1 MFPVVI
7 GLANNRL
14 NLRPIRQMLNHKQHT
29 IKKAVTVSGVGLHTG
44 VQTTMTFQP
53 AKANHGLKFQRIDL
67 PGSPIIDADCDN
79 VVDVS
84 RGTTIEQSGAR
95 VSTIEHSL
103 AALVG
108 LEIDN
113 VLIQLDGP
121 EAPIMDGSSMPFVE
135 ALHDAGAEEQ
145 NALRDFFEVQDSIFY
160 REASRNVEIAAL
172 PLDDYRVTVM
182 IDYNSP
188 VLGSQHASITN
199 ISQFEKE
206 IASCRTFCFL
216 HELEMLY
223 KNNLIKGGDLNN
235 AIVIVDRVVQQD
247 ELEHIA
253 KMLNKPRVEV
263 KKEGILNNVELRYNN
278 EPARHKLL
286 DIIGDLA
293 LAGRPLK
300 AQILAAR
307 PGHAAN
313 VAFAKKLK
321 KAMKEASTKG
331 IPRYNPSL
339 PPVMDIRQI
348 SGMLPHRYPFLLIDK
363 IIYLDQE
370 TVSGV
375 KNVTMN
381 EPFFQGHF
389 PGNPVMPG
397 VLQVEAMAQ
406 IGGILVLNTVP
417 DPENYWTF
425 FLGIQEVRFRKMVVP
440 GDTLVIQCDLLAPI
454 KRGIAKMY
462 GRAFVGNSLVCE
474 GTMTASIVRKES

>member
-1 MFPVVI
+1 M
-7 GLANNRL
+7 
-14 NLRPIRQMLNHKQHT
+14 MLNHKQQT
-29 IKKAVTVSGVGLHTG
+29 ITKSVTLSGVGLHTG
-44 VQTTMTFQP
+44 VQTNMTFLP
-53 AKANHGLKFQRIDL
+53 AKPNHGIKFQRIDL
-67 PGSPIIDADCDN
+67 PGSPIVDADCDL

-84 RGTTIEQSGAR
+84 RGTTIEKSGAR
-95 VSTIEHSL
+95 ISTIEHTL
-103 AALVG
+103 AACVG

-121 EAPIMDGSSMPFVE
+121 EPPIMDGSSIQFVNILNE
-135 ALHDAGAEEQ
+135 AGKEEQ
-145 NALRDFFEVQDSIFY
+145 NALRDFFEVQDSIWY
-160 REASRNVEIAAL
+160 RDTSRNVEIAAL

-199 ISQFEKE
+199 IQQFEKE
-206 IASCRTFCFL
+206 IANCRTFCFL

-235 AIVIVDRVVQQD
+235 AIVIVDRVVEPH
-247 ELEHIA
+247 ELDNIA
-253 KMLNKPRVEV
+253 RMLGKPTVEV
-263 KKEGILNNVELRYNN
+263 KREGILNNVELRYNN

-286 DIIGDLA
+286 DIIGDLS

-321 KAMKEASTKG
+321 KAMGESDKKG
-331 IPRYNPSL
+331 VPRYNPNL
-339 PPVMDIRQI
+339 PAVMDINKI
-348 SGMLPHRYPFLLIDK
+348 AATLPHRYPFLLIDK
-363 IIYLDQE
+363 IIYLDSE

-375 KNVTMN
+375 KNVTIN

-397 VLQVEAMAQ
+397 VLQVEAMTQ
-406 IGGILVLNTVP
+406 VGGILVLNTVP
-417 DPENYWTF
+417 DPENYWTY
-425 FLGIQEVRFRKMVVP
+425 FLGIDDCRFRKMVLP

-454 KRGIAKMY
+454 KRGIAKMR
-462 GRAFVGNSLVCE
+462 GRGYVGNTLVCE
-474 GTMTASIVRKES
+474 GTMTASIVRKDL

>member
-1 MFPVVI
+1 
-7 GLANNRL
+7 
-14 NLRPIRQMLNHKQHT
+14 MLNHKQQT
-29 IKKAVTVSGVGLHTG
+29 IRKSVTLSGVGLHTG
-44 VQTTMTFQP
+44 VITQMTFLP
-53 AKANHGLKFQRIDL
+53 AKPNHGIKFQRTDL

-95 VSTIEHSL
+95 ISTIEHTM
-103 AALVG
+103 AALTG

-113 VLIQLDGP
+113 VLVQLDGP
-121 EAPIMDGSSMPFVE
+121 EAPIMDGSSIQFVNILKE
-135 ALHDAGAEEQ
+135 AESEEQ

-160 REASRNVEIAAL
+160 REIDRNVEIAAL

-199 ISQFEKE
+199 IRQFEKE

-235 AIVIVDRVVQQD
+235 AIVIVDRVVEPH
-247 ELEHIA
+247 ELQNIA
-253 KMLNKPRVEV
+253 HMLNKPTVEV
-263 KKEGILNNVELRYNN
+263 KREGILNNVELRYNN

-313 VAFAKKLK
+313 IAFAKKLK
-321 KAMKEASTKG
+321 KAMQEADKKG

-339 PPVMDIRQI
+339 PPVMDINQI
-348 SGMLPHRYPFLLIDK
+348 SCILRHRYPFLLIDK
-363 IIYLDQE
+363 IIHLDNE
-370 TVSGV
+370 SVAGI

-406 IGGILVLNTVP
+406 IGGILVLSTVP
-417 DPENYWTF
+417 DPENYWTY
-425 FLGIQEVRFRKMVVP
+425 FLGIESFRFRKMVLP
-440 GDTLVIQCDLLAPI
+440 GDTLVIQCNLLVPI

-462 GRAFVGNSLVCE
+462 GRGYVGNTLVCE
-474 GTMTASIVRKES
+474 GTMTASIVRKDS

>member
-1 MFPVVI
+1 MT
-7 GLANNRL
+7 
-14 NLRPIRQMLNHKQHT
+14 LNHKQQT
-29 IKKAVTVSGVGLHTG
+29 IKKSVTLSGVGLHTG
-44 VQTTMTFQP
+44 VQTNMTFLP
-53 AKANHGLKFQRIDL
+53 AKPNHGIKFQRIDL
-67 PGSPIIDADCDN
+67 PGMPVIDADCDR

-95 VSTIEHSL
+95 VSTIEHTL

-121 EAPIMDGSSMPFVE
+121 EAPIMDGSSIQFVNILKE
-135 ALHDAGAEEQ
+135 AETEEQ
-145 NALRDFFEVQDSIFY
+145 NALRDFYEVQDSIFY
-160 REASRNVEIAAL
+160 REAARNVEIAAL

-199 ISQFEKE
+199 IRQFEKE

-223 KNNLIKGGDLNN
+223 KNNLIRGGDLNN
-235 AIVIVDRVVQQD
+235 AIVIVDRVVENH
-247 ELEHIA
+247 ELENIA
-253 KMLNKPRVEV
+253 KMLGKPRVEV
-263 KKEGILNNVELRYNN
+263 KKEGILNNIELRYNN

-313 VAFAKKLK
+313 VAFARKLK
-321 KAMKEASTKG
+321 KLMQEDDKKG
-331 IPRYNPSL
+331 RPKYNPSL
-339 PPVMDIRQI
+339 PPVMDINKI
-348 SGMLPHRYPFLLIDK
+348 TGTLPHRYPFLLIDK
-363 IIYLDQE
+363 VIYLDNE
-370 TVSGV
+370 TVACV
-375 KNVTMN
+375 KNVTYN

-397 VLQVEAMAQ
+397 VLQVEAMVQ
-406 IGGILVLNTVP
+406 TGGILVLNTVP
-417 DPENYWTF
+417 DPENYWTY
-425 FLGIQEVRFRKMVVP
+425 FLGIENFRFRKMVLP
-440 GDTLVIQCDLLAPI
+440 GDTLVIQCDLIAPI

-462 GRAFVGNSLVCE
+462 GRGYVGNSLVCE
-474 GTMTASIVRKES
+474 GSMTASIVRKDS

>member
-1 MFPVVI
+1 M
-7 GLANNRL
+7 LHYKQQT
-14 NLRPIRQMLNHKQHT
+14 IRKSVT
-29 IKKAVTVSGVGLHTG
+29 ISGVGLHTG
-44 VQTTMTFQP
+44 VQTQMTFLP
-53 AKANHGLKFQRIDL
+53 AKPNHGIKFQRTDV
-67 PGSPIIDADCDN
+67 PGAPTIDADCDN

-95 VSTIEHSL
+95 VSTIEHTL

-113 VLIQLDGP
+113 ALIQLDGP
-121 EAPIMDGSSMPFVE
+121 EAPIMDGSSIQFVNALKE
-135 ALHDAGAEEQ
+135 AGSEEQ

-160 REASRNVEIAAL
+160 REVSRNIEIAAL

-223 KNNLIKGGDLNN
+223 KNNLIRGGDLNN
-235 AIVIVDRVVQQD
+235 AIVIVDRVVEPH
-247 ELEHIA
+247 ELDNIA
-253 KMLNKPRVEV
+253 KMLNKPKVEV
-263 KKEGILNNVELRYNN
+263 KKEGILNNIELRYNN

-286 DIIGDLA
+286 DMIGDLA

-321 KAMKEASTKG
+321 RAMHEADKKG
-331 IPRYNPSL
+331 IPRYNPNL
-339 PPVMDIRQI
+339 PPVLDIKQI
-348 SGMLPHRYPFLLIDK
+348 SHILPHRYPFLLIDK
-363 IIYLDQE
+363 IIYLDNE
-370 TVSGV
+370 SVAGV
-375 KNVTMN
+375 KNVSMN
-381 EPFFQGHF
+381 EPFFEGHF
-389 PGNPVMPG
+389 PGNPVFPG
-397 VLQVEAMAQ
+397 VLQIEAMAQ
-406 IGGILVLNTVP
+406 VGGILVLNTVP
-417 DPENYWTF
+417 DPENYWTY
-425 FLGIQEVRFRKMVVP
+425 FLGIEEIRFRKMVLP

-454 KRGIAKMY
+454 KRGIAKMF
-462 GRAFVGNSLVCE
+462 GRAFVGNTLVCE
-474 GTMTASIVRKES
+474 GTMTASIVRKDAQ

>member
-1 MFPVVI
+1 
-7 GLANNRL
+7 
-14 NLRPIRQMLNHKQHT
+14 MLNHKQQT
-29 IKKAVTVSGVGLHTG
+29 IKKSVTLSGVGLHTG
-44 VQTTMTFQP
+44 VQTTMTFLP
-53 AKANHGLKFQRIDL
+53 AKPNHGIKFQRVDL
-67 PGSPIIDADCDN
+67 PGAPVIDADCDN

-95 VSTIEHSL
+95 ISTIEHTL

-113 VLIQLDGP
+113 VLIEVDGP
-121 EAPIMDGSSMPFVE
+121 EAPIMDGSSLPFVQV
-135 ALHDAGAEEQ
+135 LKDAGSEEQ
-145 NALRDFFEVQDSIFY
+145 NALKDFYEVQDSIFY
-160 REASRNVEIAAL
+160 RESTRNVEIAAL

-199 ISQFEKE
+199 IRQFEKE

-223 KNNLIKGGDLNN
+223 KNNLIRGGDLNN
-235 AIVIVDRVVQQD
+235 AIVIVDRVVEEY

-253 KMLNKPRVEV
+253 KMLNKPKVEV
-263 KKEGILNNVELRYNN
+263 KKEGILNNIELRYNN

-321 KAMKEASTKG
+321 KAMAESDKKG

-348 SGMLPHRYPFLLIDK
+348 TKFLPHRYPFLLIDK
-363 IIYLDQE
+363 IIYLDRE
-370 TVSGV
+370 TVAGV
-375 KNVTMN
+375 KNVSMN

-397 VLQVEAMAQ
+397 VLIVEAMAQ

-417 DPENYWTF
+417 DPENYLTL
-425 FLGIQEVRFRKMVVP
+425 FLGINEVRFRKIVSP
-440 GDTLVIQCDLLAPI
+440 GDTLIMQCDLLAPI

-462 GRAFVGNSLVCE
+462 GRAYVGNTLVCE
-474 GTMTASIVRKES
+474 GTMTASIVRKDS

>member
-1 MFPVVI
+1 
-7 GLANNRL
+7 
-14 NLRPIRQMLNHKQHT
+14 MLNYKQQT
-29 IKKAVTVSGVGLHTG
+29 IKKSVTLSGVGLHTG
-44 VQTTMTFQP
+44 VQTTMTFLP
-53 AKANHGLKFQRIDL
+53 AKANHGIKFQRIDL
-67 PGSPIIDADCDN
+67 PGSPTIDADCDN

-95 VSTIEHSL
+95 VSTIEHTL

-121 EAPIMDGSSMPFVE
+121 EAPIMDGSSLPFVQVLKE
-135 ALHDAGAEEQ
+135 AETEEQ
-145 NALRDFFEVQDSIFY
+145 NALRDYFEVQDSIFY
-160 REASRNVEIAAL
+160 RDVSRNVELAAL

-199 ISQFEKE
+199 IRQFEKE

-223 KNNLIKGGDLNN
+223 KNNLIRGGDLNN
-235 AIVIVDRVVQQD
+235 AIVIVDRVVEEH

-253 KMLNKPRVEV
+253 KMLNKPKVEV
-263 KKEGILNNVELRYNN
+263 KKEGILNNIELRYNN

-286 DIIGDLA
+286 DIIGDVA

-321 KAMKEASTKG
+321 KAMQEADKKG
-331 IPRYNPSL
+331 MPRYNPNL
-339 PPVMDIRQI
+339 PPVMDIKQI
-348 SGMLPHRYPFLLIDK
+348 SNTLPHRFPFLLIDK
-363 IIYLDQE
+363 IIHLDNE
-370 TVSGV
+370 RVAGV

-381 EPFFQGHF
+381 EFFFQGHF
-389 PGNPVMPG
+389 PGNPVFPG

-417 DPENYWTF
+417 DPENYWTY
-425 FLGIQEVRFRKMVVP
+425 FLGIDEFRFRKMVLP

-454 KRGIAKMY
+454 KRGIAKMT
-462 GRAFVGNSLVCE
+462 GRGYVGNTLVCE
-474 GTMTASIVRKES
+474 GTMTASIVRKDS